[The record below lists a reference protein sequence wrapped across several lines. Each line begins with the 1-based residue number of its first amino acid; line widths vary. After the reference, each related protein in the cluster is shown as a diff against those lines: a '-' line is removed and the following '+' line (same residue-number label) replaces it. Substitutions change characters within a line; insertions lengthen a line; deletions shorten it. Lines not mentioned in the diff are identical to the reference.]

1 MNVNVNEGEDMSRV
15 QAGNTGVKAAV
26 LYGAGDEQGEAAEVT
41 AAAILKSIFTPE
53 DAVYFRVFDN
63 KEVSTFCRIMKLV
76 CKCPDSLEDMEAL
89 LRGHNEMCPACPS
102 PAITADGQL
111 TQLDIGTSV
120 VTYYGE
126 MVELKETD
134 THE

>member
-1 MNVNVNEGEDMSRV
+1 MTAVPSG
-15 QAGNTGVKAAV
+15 AAPV
-26 LYGAGDEQGEAAEVT
+26 LKRLLALEYT
-41 AAAILKSIFTPE
+41 
-53 DAVYFRVFDN
+53 VYFRMFDN
-63 KEVSTFCRIMKLV
+63 KEGSTFCRIMKLV

-89 LRGHNEMCPACPS
+89 LRGHNEMWPACPS

-111 TQLDIGTSV
+111 TQLKIGTSV